1 MSLYCFDIGV
11 EYLYFHKNQLLIFWH
26 DLGINLDKQKVML
39 IFINLGELNMQK
51 APQTMKGQQGFTL
64 IELMIV
70 IAIIGILAAIA
81 LPAYQDYTVR
91 AKLSEGTVLLG
102 SGKLLV
108 EEYSMVNGALPT
120 TAQATSAGFASLA
133 GNEVTGTAWSG
144 TALTA
149 NFGDEDGNGT
159 NDAVVLTATRAA
171 TGVVTWD
178 GTCTGLASTSACP
191 VN

>member
-1 MSLYCFDIGV
+1 
-11 EYLYFHKNQLLIFWH
+11 
-26 DLGINLDKQKVML
+26 
-39 IFINLGELNMQK
+39 MQK
-51 APQTMKGQQGFTL
+51 TTQTMKGQQGFTL

-91 AKLSEGTVLLG
+91 AKLSEGSVLLG

-108 EEYSMVNGALPT
+108 EEYSMTNGALPT
-120 TAQATSAGFASLA
+120 TAQAASVGFTSLSGQ
-133 GNEVTGTAWSG
+133 EVTGTSWSG

-149 NFGDEDGNGT
+149 NFGDLDGSGT

-171 TGVVTWD
+171 SGVITWA
-178 GTCTGLASTSACP
+178 GSCTGLTNTSACP